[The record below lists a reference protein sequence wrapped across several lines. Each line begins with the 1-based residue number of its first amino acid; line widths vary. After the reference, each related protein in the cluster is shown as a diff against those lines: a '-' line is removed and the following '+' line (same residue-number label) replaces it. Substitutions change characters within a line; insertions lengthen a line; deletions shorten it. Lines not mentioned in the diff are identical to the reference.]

1 MIVAARKPQAIRL
14 LSPGAATNRLAYR
27 LAQLAA
33 LGALS
38 YLLVITLTE
47 VAAIAA
53 RMQ

>member
-1 MIVAARKPQAIRL
+1 MIVAARKPQAVRL
-14 LSPGAATNRLAYR
+14 LSPGAATTRLAYR
-27 LAQLAA
+27 LAQLVL